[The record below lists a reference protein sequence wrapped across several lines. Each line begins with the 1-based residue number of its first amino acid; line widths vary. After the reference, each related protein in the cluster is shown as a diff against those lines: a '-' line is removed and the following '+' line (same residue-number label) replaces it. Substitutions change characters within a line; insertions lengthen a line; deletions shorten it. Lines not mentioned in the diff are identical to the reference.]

1 MAISSPGI
9 GSNLDIN
16 SIVSQLMT
24 IERQPLVQLDT
35 REVSFQAQ
43 LSAYGNLK
51 GTLAAFQTSVAAL
64 NSVSRFQARTVTSS
78 ETSVATATATTIA
91 AVGSFSLNVTQ
102 LAQTQA
108 VVAAGQ
114 ASASA
119 AIGAGTSTTISF
131 QFGTVTG
138 GTLTN
143 GVYSGATF
151 TQDGTQASGTVT
163 ISAENNSLTGIKDAI
178 NNANVGVT
186 ASIVGDGS
194 ATPYRL
200 VLQSNSTGANRSM
213 KVSVTGEAAISN
225 LLSYDPAGTQN
236 LTQTLAAQDAA
247 FTVNGLALT
256 SRTNTVSTALQ
267 GVNLTLVKAGTSTL
281 TVARDTSSVQTAVAA
296 FVKAYNDVD
305 STLDQLA
312 SFNAETRQAGP
323 LNGDFAVR
331 NIQAQL
337 RGVLGDSL
345 GTGLSVSNLSQLGIT
360 FQRDGSL
367 ALDTA
372 KLQAAL
378 SAKGAEDIAGAFTAT
393 GKATDSLV
401 NFLGA
406 TAASTPGSYALNVS
420 TLATQGTLVG
430 SGAANL
436 TITQG
441 SNDSLSVNVD
451 GVATTITIAAGTY
464 TADTL
469 ASAVQSAINGSTD
482 IQTAGSAVTITN
494 SAGVLTITS
503 NRYGS
508 ASQVSVSGNAAS
520 GLFGG
525 APVATTGVDV
535 AGTINGIAANGSGQ
549 VLSGPTGG
557 SLDGVRLEVIGGTT
571 GDRGT
576 VTVARGFASR
586 LDAMLTTML
595 SSTGVITSRTEGI
608 NKSIE
613 DLGDR
618 RAALNRRL
626 TDVEARYRA
635 QFTALDTMMSSMLAT
650 SNFLTQQLNALN
662 NVQRTT

>member
-16 SIVSQLMT
+16 SIVTQLMSV
-24 IERQPLVQLDT
+24 ERQPLVQLDT
-35 REVSFQAQ
+35 KEASFQAQ

-51 GTLAAFQTSVAAL
+51 GALSAFQTSVTAL

-78 ETSVATATATTIA
+78 DQGVATATATSIATI
-91 AVGSFSLNVTQ
+91 GSFSLNVSQ
-102 LAQTQA
+102 LAQAQA
-108 VVAAGQ
+108 LVAAGQ

-119 AIGAGTSTTISF
+119 AIGSGASTTISF
-131 QFGTVTG
+131 QFGTITG
-138 GTLTN
+138 GSLTN
-143 GVYSGATF
+143 GVYTGATF
-151 TQDGTQASGTVT
+151 TQDGSQSSGTVT

-178 NNANVGVT
+178 NGANIGVT

-200 VLQSNSTGANRSM
+200 VLQSSATGANRSM
-213 KVSVTGEAAISN
+213 KISVTGEAAIAN
-225 LLSYDPAGTQN
+225 LLSYDPAATQN
-236 LTQTLAAQDAA
+236 MKQTLAAQDAA

-267 GVNLTLVKAGTSTL
+267 GVNLTLAKVGTSNL
-281 TVARDTSSVQTAVAA
+281 AVARDTNSVQTAVAA

-305 STLDQLA
+305 ATLDQLA
-312 SFNAETRQAGP
+312 SFNAETRRAGP

-331 NIQAQL
+331 SIQSQL
-337 RGVLGDSL
+337 RSVLGDSL
-345 GTGLSVSNLSQLGIT
+345 GSGLSIANLSQLGIS

-372 KLQAAL
+372 KLQTAL
-378 SAKGAEDIAGAFTAT
+378 TGTAAEDIAGAFPAT
-393 GKATDSLV
+393 GKTTDSLI

-406 TAASTPGSYALNVS
+406 TAASTPGRYALNVS

-441 SNDSLSVNVD
+441 SNDSLSVNLD
-451 GVATTITIAAGTY
+451 GVATTVTIAAGTY
-464 TADTL
+464 TAAAL
-469 ASAVQSAINGSTD
+469 ATAVQSAINGSAD
-482 IQTAGSAVTITN
+482 VRTANSAVTVTQA
-494 SAGVLTITS
+494 AGVLTITS

-508 ASQVSVSGNAAS
+508 ASQVSASGTAAT

-535 AGTINGIAANGSGQ
+535 AGTINGAAATGSGRI
-549 VLSGPTGG
+549 LSGPAG
-557 SLDGVRLEVIGGTT
+557 SSLAGVRLEVIGGTT

-576 VTVARGFASR
+576 VTVVRGFASR
-586 LDAMLTTML
+586 LDALLTNIL
-595 SSTGVITSRTEGI
+595 STTGVITSRTEGI

-618 RAALNRRL
+618 RTALNRRL

-650 SNFLTQQLNALN
+650 SNYLTQQLNALN
-662 NVQRTT
+662 NRQRS

>member
-16 SIVSQLMT
+16 SIVTQLMS

-35 REVSFQAQ
+35 KEASFQAQ

-51 GTLAAFQTSVAAL
+51 GALSAFQTSVTAL

-78 ETSVATATATTIA
+78 DQAVATATATSIA
-91 AVGSFSLNVTQ
+91 TVGSFSLNVSQ

-108 VVAAGQ
+108 IVAAGQ

-119 AIGAGTSTTISF
+119 SIGAGASTTISF
-131 QFGTVTG
+131 QFGTITG

-143 GVYSGATF
+143 GVYTGATF
-151 TQDGTQASGTVT
+151 TQDGTQSSGTVT

-178 NNANVGVT
+178 NGANVGVT

-213 KVSVTGEAAISN
+213 KISVTGEAAISN
-225 LLSYDPAGTQN
+225 LLSYDPAAAQN
-236 LTQTLAAQDAA
+236 MTQTLAAQDAA

-267 GVNLTLVKAGTSTL
+267 GVNLTLAKAGTSTL
-281 TVARDTSSVQTAVAA
+281 TVARDTNSVQTAVAA

-305 STLDQLA
+305 ATLDQLA
-312 SFNAETRQAGP
+312 SFNPETRQAGP

-331 NIQAQL
+331 SIQAQL
-337 RGVLGDSL
+337 RSVLGDSL
-345 GTGLSVSNLSQLGIT
+345 GSGLSISNLSQLGIS

-367 ALDTA
+367 SLDTA
-372 KLQAAL
+372 KLQSAL
-378 SAKGAEDIAGAFTAT
+378 SGNAAEDIAGAFTAT
-393 GKATDSLV
+393 GKTTDSLV

-406 TAASTPGSYALNVS
+406 TAASTPGRYALNVS

-430 SGAANL
+430 SAAANL

-441 SNDSLSVNVD
+441 SNDSLAVNVD
-451 GVATTITIAAGTY
+451 GVATTVTIAAGTY
-464 TADTL
+464 TATTL

-482 IQTAGSAVTITN
+482 IQTANAAVTV
-494 SAGVLTITS
+494 SQAAGVLTITS

-508 ASQVSVSGNAAS
+508 ASQVSVSGNAAT

-525 APVATTGVDV
+525 APVATAGVDV
-535 AGTINGIAANGSGQ
+535 AGTINGTAATGSGQ
-549 VLSGPTGG
+549 VLSGPTGS
-557 SLDGVRLEVIGGTT
+557 SLAGIRLEVIGGAT

-576 VTVARGFASR
+576 VTVVRGFASR
-586 LDAMLTTML
+586 LDALLTNML
-595 SSTGVITSRTEGI
+595 STTGVITSRTEGI

-618 RAALNRRL
+618 RTAINRRL

-662 NVQRTT
+662 NVQRS

>member
-9 GSNLDIN
+9 GSNLDVN
-16 SIVSQLMT
+16 SIVTQLMS
-24 IERQPLVQLDT
+24 IERQPLLALDT
-35 REVSFQAQ
+35 KEASFQAQ

-51 GTLAAFQTSVAAL
+51 GTLSAFQTSVAAL

-78 ETSVATATATTIA
+78 DLGVATATATSIA
-91 AVGSFSLNVTQ
+91 SVGSFSLNVTQ
-102 LAQTQA
+102 LAQSHA

-114 ASASA
+114 ASVSA
-119 AIGAGTSTTISF
+119 AIGAGASTTISF
-131 QFGTVTG
+131 QFGTITG

-143 GVYSGATF
+143 GVYTGATF
-151 TQDGTQASGTVT
+151 TQDGTQSSGSVT
-163 ISAENNSLTGIKDAI
+163 ISAENNSLAGIKDAI

-200 VLQSNSTGANRSM
+200 VLQSTSTGANVSM
-213 KVSVTGEAAISN
+213 KVSVTGEAAIAN

-267 GVNLTLVKAGTSTL
+267 GVNLTLAKVGTSTL
-281 TVARDTSSVQTAVAA
+281 TVARDTASIQTAVTAM
-296 FVKAYNDVD
+296 VKAYNDVD
-305 STLDQLA
+305 TTLDQLA

-331 NIQAQL
+331 SIQAQL
-337 RGVLGDSL
+337 RSVLGDSL
-345 GTGLSVSNLSQLGIT
+345 GSGLSISNLSQLGIS

-372 KLQAAL
+372 KLQAAMAGTAADDL
-378 SAKGAEDIAGAFTAT
+378 AGAFTAT
-393 GKATDSLV
+393 GKTTDSLV

-406 TAASTPGSYALNVS
+406 TANSTPGRYALNVS
-420 TLATQGTLVG
+420 TLATQGNVVG
-430 SGAANL
+430 SAAANL

-441 SNDSLSVNVD
+441 SNDSLAVNVN
-451 GVATTITIAAGTY
+451 GVVTTVTIAAGTY
-464 TADTL
+464 TAATL
-469 ASAVQSAINGSTD
+469 ATAVQSAINGSTD
-482 IQTAGSAVTITN
+482 IQAAGATVAVTE

-508 ASQVSVSGNAAS
+508 ASQVSASGNAAA
-520 GLFGG
+520 GLLGG

-535 AGTINGIAANGSGQ
+535 AGTINGTAATGNGQ
-549 VLSGPTGG
+549 ILSGPTGS
-557 SLDGVRLEVIGGTT
+557 SLDGIRLEVIGGAT

-576 VTVARGFASR
+576 VTVVRGFASR
-586 LDAMLTTML
+586 LDALLTNIL
-595 SSTGVITSRTEGI
+595 STTGVITSRTDGI
-608 NKSIE
+608 NRSID

-618 RAALNRRL
+618 RTALNRRL

-635 QFTALDTMMSSMLAT
+635 QFTALDTMMSNMLAT

-662 NVQRTT
+662 NNRNS